1 MEMLEL
7 SQAFNLILEKV
18 RSTNVTQKRE
28 IEEKDYPIR
37 SKFNKKEFI

>member
-18 RSTNVTQKRE
+18 RSANVTQKRE
-28 IEEKDYPIR
+28 TEEK
-37 SKFNKKEFI
+37 E